1 MYHPDGTSL
10 GAEMPSPILRQ
21 LEQAAQRH
29 ESPCGDGAMV
39 WHSWGD
45 GPALVLLHGGAGS
58 WRHWVRNIAV
68 LAKTRRVLVADIPG
82 LGESA
87 MPPEPCTMDSLAGII
102 GEGIDQILG
111 AEASYD
117 IAGFSFGGVVSGSVA
132 LLHGTRVRSLTVI
145 GSGGL
150 GLPRNVTELVKVRH
164 LTGRERLEAH
174 AYNLSKLMIAD
185 PANIDDLA
193 VEIQDWNTRHSRLK
207 TPVLSR
213 GTSLREALAKFG
225 GKLNGIYGERD
236 AASWP
241 SIVDREILFRRLHAD
256 VTFRIIPGAGHWVP
270 YEAADEFNGTL
281 LDMLQ
286 RS

>member
-1 MYHPDGTSL
+1 
-10 GAEMPSPILRQ
+10 
-21 LEQAAQRH
+21 
-29 ESPCGDGAMV
+29 MV

-58 WRHWVRNIAV
+58 WRHWVRNIPI
-68 LAKTRRVLVADIPG
+68 LARTRRVLAADIPG

-87 MPPEPCTMDSLAGII
+87 MPPEPCTMDSLACII

-111 AEASYD
+111 ADASYD

-174 AYNLSKLMIAD
+174 AINLSRLMMAD

-193 VEIQDWNTRHSRLK
+193 VEIQDWNTRHTRLK
-207 TPVLSR
+207 TPPLSR
-213 GTSLREALAKFG
+213 GTSLRVALEKFG
-225 GKLNGIYGERD
+225 GKLNGIYGECD

-241 SIVDREILFRRLHAD
+241 NVMDREILFRRLHAD
-256 VTFRIIPGAGHWVP
+256 VAFRIISGAGHWVP
-270 YEAADEFNGTL
+270 YEAADECNAAL

>member
-1 MYHPDGTSL
+1 MLSQ
-10 GAEMPSPILRQ
+10 ILQQ
-21 LEQAAQRH
+21 LEQSAQRH
-29 ESPCGDGAMV
+29 ESPCGDGNMV
-39 WHSWGD
+39 WHSWGN

-68 LAKTRRVLVADIPG
+68 LAQTRRVLAADIPG

-87 MPPEPCTMDSLAGII
+87 MPPDPCTMECLASII
-102 GEGIDQILG
+102 GEGIDQMLG

-132 LLHGTRVRSLTVI
+132 LLHGTRVRSLTVT

-164 LTGRERLEAH
+164 LAGPERLEAH
-174 AYNLSKLMIAD
+174 AINLSRLMIAD
-185 PANIDDLA
+185 PTNIDDLA

-213 GTSLREALAKFG
+213 GTSLREALEKFG

-241 SIVDREILFRRLHAD
+241 NVGEREILFRRLHPD
-256 VTFRIIPGAGHWVP
+256 VAFCIIPDAGHWVP
-270 YEAADEFNGTL
+270 YEAADEFNAAL
-281 LDMLQ
+281 LDMLH